1 MFGSSTRF
9 GELPAAQR
17 QWLPVVASL
26 AGFVLGGTLSWPL
39 WATTVSMATPWLPLF
54 TQWTMRSYR
63 KQVWLGFFFLLT
75 TFQLS
80 HFGEHIVQ
88 MVQIHVLGLQGA
100 AARGVF
106 GVFDIEWVHFIWN
119 SGVLLAVLLL
129 LPRYPKNRWF
139 QLTAVISA
147 WHALEHTYILSAYL
161 TTGLSGTPGLLAS
174 GGLIGGG
181 LPLERPDLHF
191 LYNLVETAP
200 LIVAFLTATR
210 AIQRVAGQ
218 PVRAGIRMTSPRW

>member
-9 GELPAAQR
+9 GELPAAHR
-17 QWLPVVASL
+17 QWLRVAASL
-26 AGFVLGGTLSWPL
+26 AGFVLGATRSWPL
-39 WATTVSMATPWLPLF
+39 WATTVSMALPWLPVF
-54 TQWTMRSYR
+54 TRWTMLSYR
-63 KQVWLGFFFLLT
+63 THLWLGFFFLLT

-100 AARGVF
+100 DARGVF

-119 SGVLLAVLLL
+119 SFVLLGVLLL
-129 LPRYPKNRWF
+129 LPRNRRNRWL
-139 QLTAVISA
+139 QATAVISA
-147 WHALEHTYILSAYL
+147 WHALEHSYILSVYL

-200 LIVAFLTATR
+200 LVVAFLTATR
-210 AIQRVAGQ
+210 ASQGVARR
-218 PVRAGIRMTSPRW
+218 PVRVRASA